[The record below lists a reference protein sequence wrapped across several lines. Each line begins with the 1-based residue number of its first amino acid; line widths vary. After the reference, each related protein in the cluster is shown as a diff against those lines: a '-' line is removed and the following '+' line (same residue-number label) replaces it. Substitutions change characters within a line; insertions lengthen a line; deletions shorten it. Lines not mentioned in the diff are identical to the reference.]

1 MNRIAGVLVAVF
13 APMIA
18 EAVYSRRNERALR
31 AAGAVEAREDVH
43 HIMQVAYPACF
54 LAMLAEAILRAPAGG
69 GQFALGASLFA
80 LAKALKYW
88 AIVSLGGR
96 WSFRVLVP
104 PAAPLVAAG
113 PYRWLRHPNYVAVVG
128 ELAGTAFMT
137 RAAIAGPLAIAGF
150 AVLLRART
158 RVENRALGRS

>member
-1 MNRIAGVLVAVF
+1 MNRVAGVFVAVF

-31 AAGAVEAREDVH
+31 IAGAIEAQGDVH
-43 HIMQVAYPACF
+43 HIMLVAYPACF
-54 LAMLAEAILRAPAGG
+54 LAMLAEGIVRPAATGG
-69 GQFALGASLFA
+69 EFAVGASLFA
-80 LAKALKYW
+80 LAKTLKYW
-88 AIVSLGGR
+88 AIFSLGRR

-104 PAAPLVAAG
+104 PDAPLVASG
-113 PYRWLRHPNYVAVVG
+113 LYRWLRHPNYVAVVG
-128 ELAGTAFMT
+128 ELAGAAFMT

-150 AVLLRART
+150 AALLRART